1 MTENVIPFGDIGI
14 NDVFDFT
21 NTNTPISFGINA
33 QASFGMPTNILGMWA
48 GDADN
53 DGNIGFA
60 NDGNQTLFDVLF
72 HPSNTTYSSSYSLAT
87 GYIDSDVNLDGI
99 VSFQDDLNNILTN
112 VIFYPGNTTYNSSF
126 GLFNEQLPTTESS
139 KVAKEKRAE
148 DNQQYI
154 QDKINEI
161 QQKQ

>member
-1 MTENVIPFGDIGI
+1 
-14 NDVFDFT
+14 
-21 NTNTPISFGINA
+21 
-33 QASFGMPTNILGMWA
+33 MP
-48 GDADN
+48 
-53 DGNIGFA
+53 
-60 NDGNQTLFDVLF
+60 QTLFDVLF